1 MAFARFWKRLPSFNA
16 ATDELSAQKHL
27 GKGTNATHKLP
38 YFTFSHE
45 QYGVPC
51 FSWGLSS
58 FVPSLPFF
66 LLFFFLTLSQMIY
79 AATIIG

>member
-38 YFTFSHE
+38 YFTF
-45 QYGVPC
+45 YGVPR